1 MAGRKL
7 TPDEKA
13 EFAKRNAWSKQANAE
28 AKAKAAGVDVEAIK
42 AKAKA
47 NARNFEQIMADIE
60 KVKADPAFQKKM
72 KTQGTQKDHAVTSGK
87 NFTRRIGGAT
97 GGSIGDIGGGGMNWE
112 TK

>member
-7 TPDEKA
+7 TPEEKA
-13 EFAKRNAWSKQANAE
+13 EFAKRNALSKQANAE
-28 AKAKAAGVDVEAIK
+28 AKAKAAGVDVEATK

-47 NARNFEQIMADIE
+47 NARSFEQIMADIE
-60 KVKADPAFQKKM
+60 KVKSDPAFQKRM
-72 KTQGTQKDHAVTSGK
+72 QAQGTQKGHTVTSRG
-87 NFTRRIGGAT
+87 NSTRRAGSV